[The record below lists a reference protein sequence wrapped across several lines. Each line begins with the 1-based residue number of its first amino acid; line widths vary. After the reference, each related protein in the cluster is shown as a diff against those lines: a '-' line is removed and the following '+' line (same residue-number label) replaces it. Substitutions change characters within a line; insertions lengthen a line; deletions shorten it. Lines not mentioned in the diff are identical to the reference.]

1 MWRYEGE
8 GVLENQY
15 YWYVQWTGLDLD
27 KSKTLLISSLFSLH
41 NMAQNFSPG
50 LLTHL
55 LSSSTTS
62 FSPWHPPP
70 HCWCCRWSCSQL
82 SSPLPACFH
91 SVSSPSSPRRPPI
104 GCPCASSPPS
114 RPSRQ
119 GCCGKAMMVWYC
131 HSFWKHFAY
140 ERPEDEDKQK
150 CGEEQVADHKQR
162 NQQQL
167 TRTTVI
173 ICRICFRCK
182 SYFPWGKYE
191 FATLHKFKR
200 RRNNT
205 NMMLDIKWVW

>member
-27 KSKTLLISSLFSLH
+27 ESKTLLISSLFSLH

-82 SSPLPACFH
+82 SSPLPVFTQYLLH
-91 SVSSPSSPRRPPI
+91 P
-104 GCPCASSPPS
+104 
-114 RPSRQ
+114 RQ
-119 GCCGKAMMVWYC
+119 GGLQSVAPAHRHLHLGHPGKDAAAKQWWCDIVTVFGNILLMRDLRMRTSRSV
-131 HSFWKHFAY
+131 
-140 ERPEDEDKQK
+140 ERSRWQIISRGTSSSSQGQLWSSAGFVSDANHISLEGNMNLLLCTNLKG
-150 CGEEQVADHKQR
+150 GETIQ
-162 NQQQL
+162 
-167 TRTTVI
+167 TWCWT
-173 ICRICFRCK
+173 
-182 SYFPWGKYE
+182 
-191 FATLHKFKR
+191 
-200 RRNNT
+200 
-205 NMMLDIKWVW
+205 